1 VAAVIASQR
10 AGHGVPRAVSCAAL
24 GVSRSWF
31 YKWRDRPPTRRQQR
45 RAELDAAIRRVF
57 AGHRGRYGS
66 PRVHAELVD
75 EGWRVSVNTVA
86 ASMAQQGLQA
96 RPKRRRRGLTRAD
109 KRARKFPDLLG
120 RDFTAAG
127 PNRKWTGDLT
137 EIPTDEGV
145 LYLAS
150 VEDLFSRRVLGAAT
164 SAHHDA
170 EVAVASLRM
179 AAAVRGGRQVIA
191 GVIFH
196 SDQGSEYT
204 AAAFTSAARELGIR
218 QSMGRV
224 ASAVDNAAH
233 ESLHSTLEFELL
245 AQHRFAT
252 REQARREVMTYIDY
266 YNRVRRHST
275 NSMRAPVEFEAA
287 AAQDTND
294 EEVA

>member
-1 VAAVIASQR
+1 VAAVIASQK
-10 AGHGVPRAVSCAAL
+10 AEHGVPHAVSCQAL

-31 YKWRDRPPTRRQQR
+31 YKWRGRPPTRRQQR
-45 RAELDAAIRRVF
+45 RVELDAAVARVF
-57 AGHRGRYGS
+57 ATHHGRYGS

-86 ASMAQQGLQA
+86 GSMARQGLQA

-120 RDFTAAG
+120 RDFTAAT

-137 EIPTDEGV
+137 EIPTDEGT

-150 VEDLFSRRVLGAAT
+150 TEDLFSRRVLGAAT

-170 EVAVASLRM
+170 QVAVASLRM
-179 AAAVRGGRQVIA
+179 AAAVRGGRHHIA

-204 AAAFTSAARELGIR
+204 AAAFTQAARELGVR

-224 ASAVDNAAH
+224 ASALDNAAH
-233 ESLHSTLEFELL
+233 ESFHSTLQFELL
-245 AQHRFAT
+245 AQRRFTT
-252 REQARREVMTYIDY
+252 RNQARAEIMVFVDY
-266 YNRVRRHST
+266 YNRLRRHST
-275 NSMRAPVEFEAA
+275 NGMRSPVDFEAA
-287 AAQDTND
+287 AGGETDKEA
-294 EEVA
+294 VA